1 MNGILAWLDLCSLSC
16 KLLFQVVFLLVIIYH
31 PNSPVSFLILPRAQ
45 GTNIDLL
52 LAYMSMLRP
61 RYFDPEAGMHRQ
73 EQVGAGNEF
82 DIDEVFQV
90 WRARANETFSF

>member
-1 MNGILAWLDLCSLSC
+1 VNHFHSP
-16 KLLFQVVFLLVIIYH
+16 LV
-31 PNSPVSFLILPRAQ
+31 PTSQ

-61 RYFDPEAGMHRQ
+61 RYFDPESGMHRQ

-90 WRARANETFSF
+90 WARTQHTPFQSSI

>member
-1 MNGILAWLDLCSLSC
+1 
-16 KLLFQVVFLLVIIYH
+16 
-31 PNSPVSFLILPRAQ
+31 
-45 GTNIDLL
+45 
-52 LAYMSMLRP
+52 MSMLRP

-90 WRARANETFSF
+90 WARARE

>member
-1 MNGILAWLDLCSLSC
+1 VFAVL
-16 KLLFQVVFLLVIIYH
+16 QVALPSRVSPVIIYH
-31 PNSPVSFLILPRAQ
+31 PNSPVSFLIPPRSQ

-90 WRARANETFSF
+90 WARARE